1 MPPKCWYQA
10 EIASLHVL
18 VPIPK
23 FENVAVPNGMLTENA
38 IKKEKKKSKYFYS
51 LEIPVNIFCLL
62 EEMVV
67 LCIEKSYEESKNQ
80 CTS

>member
-1 MPPKCWYQA
+1 M
-10 EIASLHVL
+10 
-18 VPIPK
+18 
-23 FENVAVPNGMLTENA
+23 AVPNSMFAENA

-67 LCIEKSYEESKNQ
+67 LAVICACLEWDNLIRV
-80 CTS
+80 